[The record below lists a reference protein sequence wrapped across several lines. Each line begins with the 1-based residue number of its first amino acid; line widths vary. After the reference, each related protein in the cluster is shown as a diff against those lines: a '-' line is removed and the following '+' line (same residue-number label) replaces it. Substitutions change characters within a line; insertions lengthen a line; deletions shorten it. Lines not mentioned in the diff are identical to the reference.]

1 MSKKPEAI
9 VFYDEKDNEI
19 HLEVLEQTT
28 IAGQNYLLVSDGE
41 EDTVLLFKE
50 VPEEGDF
57 VSYQIVEDD
66 TEIEALLKVFNE
78 LIEEI
83 DIEF

>member
-1 MSKKPEAI
+1 MI
-9 VFYDEKDNEI
+9 FHY
-19 HLEVLEQTT
+19 
-28 IAGQNYLLVSDGE
+28 
-41 EDTVLLFKE
+41 
-50 VPEEGDF
+50 
-57 VSYQIVEDD
+57 SYQIVEDD